1 MEELTDKQIKFIDAY
16 LKTKNM
22 TETCKSLNIS
32 RNTAY
37 NYLKDDRVKTEISK
51 RRTELIGNTTLF
63 LQDNLKE
70 CSSTLMDIIRDKN
83 SSPQVKINAIN
94 SIFNNC
100 NKLTE
105 TNDILTKLADIEERL
120 AEQEQNN

>member
-37 NYLKDDRVKTEISK
+37 NYLKDDRVKAEISK

-70 CSSTLMDIIRDKN
+70 CSSILMDIIRDKN